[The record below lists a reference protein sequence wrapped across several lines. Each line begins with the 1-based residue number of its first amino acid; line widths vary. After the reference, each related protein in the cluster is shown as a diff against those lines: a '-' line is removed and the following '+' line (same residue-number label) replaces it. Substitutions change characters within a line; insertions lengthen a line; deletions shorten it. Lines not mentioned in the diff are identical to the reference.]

1 MTQELAT
8 WAGALEERPPQEI
21 LALAAGRFAPRLG
34 LATGF
39 GAEGCVL
46 IDMAARQ
53 KLDIDF
59 FTLDTGYLFPETY
72 ALWEELE
79 DRYRITIRGVR
90 PWSEALA
97 NAPPDADAPWRID
110 ADACCEARK
119 VRPLRAELRKL
130 DAWVTAIRRDQTADR
145 AGAMPVEWDA
155 RFGLVKVNPL
165 VRWSEEEVAAYAKA
179 YHVPLNPL
187 LALGYSSIGC
197 APCTTPVAPGEDPR
211 SGRWRGSSKTECGL
225 HARCARV
232 PLPRPAERGG
242 GLGTPTLS
250 LPSPFQ
256 GEGTGPSR
264 IFRAIPGSEI
274 EGTR

>member
-1 MTQELAT
+1 MTTEELAT
-8 WAGALEERPPQEI
+8 WAGALEVRPPQEI

-39 GAEGCVL
+39 GPEGCVL

-53 KLDIDF
+53 ALDIDY

-72 ALWEELE
+72 ALWQELE
-79 DRYRITIRGVR
+79 SRYRITIRGLR
-90 PWSEALA
+90 SWSPTL
-97 NAPPDADAPWRID
+97 ADAPPLAPAPWRVD

-119 VRPLRAELRKL
+119 VRPLRAELGKL

-165 VRWSEEEVAAYAKA
+165 AHWSAQEVAAYAKA

-187 LALGYSSIGC
+187 LARGYSSIGC

-211 SGRWRGSSKTECGL
+211 AGRWRGSAKTECGI
-225 HARCARV
+225 HERCAGSV
-232 PLPRPAERGG
+232 RPTA
-242 GLGTPTLS
+242 
-250 LPSPFQ
+250 PSTEP
-256 GEGTGPSR
+256 EGSP
-264 IFRAIPGSEI
+264 
-274 EGTR
+274 